1 MDQRGVFFKAPFL
14 KTPPLIQESDPETA
28 KTTEQL
34 VHIQNVPPQRGKEGR
49 KRRYGKEREGREG
62 EKRKRREM

>member
-49 KRRYGKEREGREG
+49 KRRDGKERERRGRE
-62 EKRKRREM
+62 RRERGER